1 MASGRKSGWGR
12 KGRGASAGAR
22 GEPEQ
27 AGPYPILFEEGN
39 LKFRIVEVSHPV
51 AYGREILVAAETH
64 PLDELNLFVIRLNGD
79 IEDVPLDQ
87 LIDLRDRG
95 ADRFV
100 AFWNYRTFKFR
111 LNGTLHHSTRPAISG
126 ASLYELAQLK
136 KGDGIFQKLRGRGDC
151 DVEPH
156 DVVDLCSPVIQ
167 RFITGWKPGPAYW
180 ILVNGR
186 TRSVVRNPV
195 TFRDV
200 VLHAFH
206 DAEPDDR
213 FSVTYRYAASDQSY
227 GTLLP
232 GDTVQVKSQGT
243 TFEVV
248 TDARLSGMR

>member
-1 MASGRKSGWGR
+1 VASKR
-12 KGRGASAGAR
+12 KGGRGRDGGSAGAGAR

-27 AGPYPILFEEGN
+27 AGPYPILFAEGN
-39 LKFRIVEVSHPV
+39 LNYRIVEVSHPV

-64 PLDELNLFVIRLNGD
+64 PRDDLSLFVIRLNGE

-100 AFWNYRTFKFR
+100 AFWNYRVYKFR
-111 LNGTLHHSTRPAISG
+111 LDGVLHQWTRPAISG
-126 ASLYELAQLK
+126 ASLYELAQPK
-136 KGDGIFQKLRGRGDC
+136 DGKGIYQKVRGKGEHDIEPF
-151 DVEPH
+151 DVI
-156 DVVDLCSPVIQ
+156 DLSSPVVE
-167 RFITGWKPGPAYW
+167 RFLTGWKPGPAYW
-180 ILVNGR
+180 IIVNGR

-213 FSVTYRYAASDQSY
+213 FSVTYRYAAPNPSH
-227 GTLLP
+227 GKLLP
-232 GDTVQVKSQGT
+232 GGTVEVKSQGT

-248 TDARLSGMR
+248 SDTRIKR